1 MAARR
6 LVSSG
11 LVDRVAT
18 QQVGKSSEDN
28 DYSCLNNCSLGGSKS
43 SSGSQYNYP
52 GPQHKSTK
60 SVKNMKD
67 GQVDVFIS
75 LDLVISPCSICLC
88 AVLGLTI
95 DRLAL

>member
-1 MAARR
+1 VAARR

-43 SSGSQYNYP
+43 SSDKGSIITD
-52 GPQHKSTK
+52 HSTI
-60 SVKNMKD
+60 SVNNMKD

-75 LDLVISPCSICLC
+75 LDLVLYHH
-88 AVLGLTI
+88 AVSSFVQYLG
-95 DRLAL
+95 